1 MEGCPPGLAP
11 QRHILCSSWA
21 LNRVAAGDVRCRWCL
36 QLTNNVGTLAS
47 LYTASYYGQNITGGD
62 TFRALNC
69 QSQAFCVGVTVDAL
83 GNAILVGGDNQCVG
97 CLFRTAAEKAAN
109 IPYPNGYYDV
119 RRFAPGAVNM
129 TVPDRMFDLNSVTGL
144 PNTARDC
151 CIQLPTDPNPI
162 PNSCVPDANCS
173 PRCADSHH

>member
-1 MEGCPPGLAP
+1 M
-11 QRHILCSSWA
+11 HILRTSQA
-21 LNRVAAGDVRCRWCL
+21 LRRVAADDMHLRWCL

-97 CLFRTAAEKAAN
+97 CLFRSAAEKAAN

-119 RRFAPGAVNM
+119 RRFAPGAARPSFAELLSVSLSQESELRAWISENLGYQQA
-129 TVPDRMFDLNSVTGL
+129 RMDGL
-144 PNTARDC
+144 
-151 CIQLPTDPNPI
+151 
-162 PNSCVPDANCS
+162 SS
-173 PRCADSHH
+173 GY